1 VNTAPLRKLVI
12 VGVGLIG
19 GSFAR
24 ALRDLNLAPRVVGV
38 GRSPAN
44 LELARQLGLIDEI
57 AADYALALQDAELV
71 LVAAPVA
78 QFAGVFETMAPHLHE
93 DTIVTDAGSTKQDV
107 IAAARANFGTRVAR
121 FVPAHPIAGTEHSG
135 AGAARGD
142 LYRDRNVVLTPLPET
157 DTAAVQ
163 RVEALWRACG
173 AQVHRM
179 SAERHDRIFAAV
191 SHLPHVLAFTLV
203 GELAARS
210 DAGEFFRYA
219 AGGFRDFTRIASS
232 SPEMWR
238 DICLAN
244 RDAIATELS
253 AYRAQLDRVA
263 ALLAA
268 RDGDGIAALFETAR
282 SARNA
287 WLTRQDKDAE

>member
-1 VNTAPLRKLVI
+1 MKTAPLRKLVI

-24 ALRDLNLAPRVVGV
+24 ALRDLNLAPRVVGM
-38 GRSPAN
+38 GRSRAN
-44 LELARQLGLIDEI
+44 LELAQQLGLIDEI
-57 AADYALALQDAELV
+57 AADYEQALKDAELV

-78 QFAGVFETMAPHLHE
+78 QFAGVFEAIAPHLHA

-107 IAAARANFGTRVAR
+107 IAAARTKFGSKLAH

-142 LYRDRNVVLTPLPET
+142 LYRERNVVLTPLPET

-163 RVEALWRACG
+163 RVDALWRACG
-173 AQVHRM
+173 AQVHKM
-179 SAERHDRIFAAV
+179 TAERHDRIFAAV
-191 SHLPHVLAFTLV
+191 SHLPHVLAFALV
-203 GELAARS
+203 GELAARA
-210 DAGEFFRYA
+210 DADEFFRYA

-244 RDAIATELS
+244 SDAIAAEL
-253 AYRAQLDRVA
+253 ADYRVQLDRVA

-268 RDGDGIAALFETAR
+268 RDGDGLAALFEQAR

-287 WLTRQDKDAE
+287 WLVRRGKEAE